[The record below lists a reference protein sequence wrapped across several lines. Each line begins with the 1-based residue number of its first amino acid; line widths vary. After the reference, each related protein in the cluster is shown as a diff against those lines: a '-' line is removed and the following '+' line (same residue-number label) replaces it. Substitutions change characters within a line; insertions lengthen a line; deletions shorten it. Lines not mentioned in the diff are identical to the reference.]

1 MPVTYFSRNFD
12 ACLFIFVPVHISKY
26 SHMLLASTVKFLKN
40 LRKNNNRP
48 WFDAHRNDYLA
59 AKEDFEA
66 LVKKVIEE
74 YSKMDTSLAGLQVKD
89 CVFRIY
95 KDVRFSKDKT
105 PYKVSMAASF
115 NKGGKK
121 VHLPGYYLHIEPG
134 GNCFCGGG
142 IWLPE
147 APELKKIRQEIDYN
161 FKEFHSIITEKNF
174 LKLFDKLEDEGAL
187 SRPPQ
192 GYDAGNPAIEYL
204 KMKSYIVS
212 RGFTDEELTSSRLL
226 KEIIKTFSTM
236 KPMIAFLQKAMD

>member
-1 MPVTYFSRNFD
+1 
-12 ACLFIFVPVHISKY
+12 
-26 SHMLLASTVKFLKN
+26 MLQANTIKFLKN
-40 LRKNNNRP
+40 LRKNNNKP
-48 WFDAHRNDYLA
+48 WFDAHKNDYLA

-66 LVKKVIEE
+66 LVKEVIEV
-74 YSKMDTSLAGLQVKD
+74 YSKTDTSLSGLQVKD

-142 IWLPE
+142 IWLPD

-161 FKEFHSIITEKNF
+161 FKAFRSIITEKTF
-174 LKLFDKLEDEGAL
+174 GKLFGKMEDESAL

-192 GYDAGNPAIEYL
+192 GYDGDNPAIEYL
-204 KMKSYIVS
+204 RMKSYIVG
-212 RGFTDEELTSSRLL
+212 RGFTDEELASSKLL
-226 KEIIKTFSTM
+226 KEVVKTFTAM
-236 KPMIAFLQKAMD
+236 KPLIDFLSRALD